1 MACYAKIIID
11 LHHQKVDR
19 IYTYQVDEPLANQ
32 IREGMLVEIPF
43 GMGDRRSTGYVVGF
57 EDEEQVPQ
65 MRLKKVVRLISPE
78 PVFSKRDLKL
88 AEQMQKRY
96 HAPLSACLALFIPKI
111 PSFTDPKVQ
120 KVDLLRRPNEEEG
133 TERQLGKSQQ
143 LFLQKLMQQGGKG
156 CLLKEIRKEAPITKD
171 SLVSLMKKQYVHVYE
186 ESEGKPPTAFV
197 SGENQR
203 DGVGEDHAGGQLF
216 RSRPLPLNAQQLQAR
231 EAISEAAKAGN
242 YQGFLLHGITGS
254 GKTEVYMQ
262 CIQRVLDQGKQA
274 ILLVPEISLT
284 PQLIRVFNE
293 RFGSQVGITHSRMTD
308 RERSIQWRLAKKGE
322 YQVMIGPRS
331 AVFTP
336 FENLGLIIVDEE
348 HETSYKSEQMAP
360 HYHAAEVA
368 QMRCEQVNC
377 PMVLGSATPST
388 DSFYRAQCGE
398 LTLLSLPRR
407 AVAGAQLPQVKL
419 VDMRSELEAGNLS
432 IFCRDLLKAI
442 RQRLERKEQVILFLN
457 RKGYATFVNC
467 RECGFVLKCPR
478 CYLPYTYHKDQNK
491 LICHHCGKEAALPA
505 KCPDCESKYIR
516 QFGVGTQRVQEEV
529 EKLFPGARVMRMDMG
544 TMKTRDDYMQV
555 YEDFRSGRGDILIG
569 TQMIAK
575 GFDFPNVTLVGV
587 LAADMTLYSS
597 DYHSTERTFQL
608 ITQVAGRAGRADKP
622 GEVLVQTYSP
632 EHYCIQMAQ
641 RQDYEGFYRNEI
653 AARKLMECPPFTHLA
668 QVVLTGPSEDSVIQG
683 AGKLGRLMAHYAA
696 GRQIEILGPSPAAL
710 GRINNI
716 FRWKLLIKCKE
727 EERLRA
733 FVDYCCDKF
742 LKEEK
747 RVTVLVDIDP
757 VTIV

>member
-11 LHHQKVDR
+11 LHHQKVDQ
-19 IYTYQVDEPLANQ
+19 IYTYAVDEPLAAQ

-43 GMGDRRSTGYVVGF
+43 GMGNRKSQGYVVGF
-57 EDEEQVPQ
+57 EDETQAPP
-65 MRLKKVVRLISPE
+65 MRLKKVSRLISPE
-78 PVFSKRDLKL
+78 PVFSERDLKL

-111 PSFTDPKVQ
+111 PSFSDPMVQ
-120 KVDLLRRPNEEEG
+120 KVSLLRKPDPEKGEEK
-133 TERQLGKSQQ
+133 QLGKSQLQ
-143 LFLQKLMQQGGKG
+143 FLQVLEEKGGAD
-156 CLLKEIRKEAPITKD
+156 LLLREIRKEAPITKE
-171 SLVSLMKKQYVHVYE
+171 SLVSLIKKQYVSLYE

-197 SGENQR
+197 SRGNQR
-203 DGVGEDHAGGQLF
+203 DGVFTKSQ
-216 RSRPLPLNAQQLQAR
+216 RLPLNAEQLAAR
-231 EAISEAAKAGN
+231 EAINWAAQNGQ

-262 CIQRVLDQGKQA
+262 CIQHVLDRGKQA

-284 PQLIRVFNE
+284 PQLIRIFSE
-293 RFGSQVGITHSRMTD
+293 RFGNQVGITHSRMTD
-308 RERSIQWRLAKKGE
+308 RERSVQWRLAKKGE

-336 FENLGLIIVDEE
+336 FENLGLIVVDEE

-368 QMRCEQVNC
+368 KMRCEQAGC
-377 PMVLGSATPST
+377 PLVLGSATPSME
-388 DSFYRAQCGE
+388 SYYRAQQGE
-398 LTLLSLPRR
+398 LTLLSMPRR
-407 AVAGAQLPQVKL
+407 AVAGAHLPTVRL
-419 VDMRSELEAGNLS
+419 VDMRAELEAGNMS
-432 IFCRDLLKAI
+432 IFCRDLVKAI
-442 RQRLERKEQVILFLN
+442 RERLEKREQIILFLN
-457 RKGYATFVNC
+457 RKGYSTFVNC

-516 QFGVGTQRVQEEV
+516 QFGVGTQRVQEET
-529 EKLFPGARVMRMDMG
+529 ERMFPGARVMRMDMG
-544 TMKTRDDYMQV
+544 TMKNRDDYVQV
-555 YEDFRSGRGDILIG
+555 YEQFCSGQGDILIG

-632 EHYCIQMAQ
+632 EHYCIQKAEQ
-641 RQDYEGFYRNEI
+641 QDYIGFYQNEI
-653 AARKLMECPPFTHLA
+653 AARKIMECPPFTHLA
-668 QVVLTGPSEDSVIQG
+668 QVMLTGSREDIVVQG
-683 AGKLGRLMAHYAA
+683 AAKLGNLMAHYAA
-696 GRQIEILGPSPAAL
+696 GRQIEVLGPSPAAL

-733 FVDYCCDKF
+733 FVDYCCDRF
-742 LKEEK
+742 MKEEK

>member
-11 LHHQKVDR
+11 LHHQKVDQ
-19 IYTYQVDEPLANQ
+19 IYTYQVDESMAAQ

-43 GMGDRRSTGYVVGF
+43 GMGNRKSQGYVVGF
-57 EDEEQVPQ
+57 EDEAQVPQ
-65 MRLKKVVRLISPE
+65 MRIKKVSRLISPE

-111 PSFTDPKVQ
+111 PSFTDPMVQ
-120 KVDLLRRPNEEEG
+120 RVSLLRKPDPETGEEK
-133 TERQLGKSQQ
+133 QLGKSQLQ
-143 LFLQKLMQQGGKG
+143 FLQTLEVHGGAD
-156 CLLKEIRKEAPITKD
+156 LLLREVRKEAPITKE
-171 SLVSLMKKQYVHVYE
+171 SLVSLMKKQYVSLYE
-186 ESEGKPPTAFV
+186 ESEGKPPTAFI
-197 SGENQR
+197 SRENQR
-203 DGVGEDHAGGQLF
+203 DGSFQKSH
-216 RSRPLPLNAQQLQAR
+216 RLPLNAEQLVAR
-231 EAISEAAKAGN
+231 EMISQAVDNGV

-262 CIQRVLDQGKQA
+262 CIQRVLDQGRQA

-284 PQLIRVFNE
+284 PQLIRVFSE
-293 RFGSQVGITHSRMTD
+293 RFGNQVGITHSRMTD
-308 RERSIQWRLAKKGE
+308 RERSLQWRLAKKGE

-336 FENLGLIIVDEE
+336 FEKLGLIIVDEE

-368 QMRCEQVNC
+368 QMRCEQAGC
-377 PMVLGSATPST
+377 PLVLGSATPSME
-388 DSFYRAQCGE
+388 SFYRAQQGE
-398 LTLLSLPRR
+398 LTLLSMPRR
-407 AVAGAQLPQVKL
+407 AIAGAQLPTVRL
-419 VDMRSELEAGNLS
+419 VDMRTELEAGNMS
-432 IFCRDLLKAI
+432 IFCRDLVKAI
-442 RQRLERKEQVILFLN
+442 KERLEKKEQVILFLN
-457 RKGYATFVNC
+457 RKGYSTFVNC

-516 QFGVGTQRVQEEV
+516 QFGVGTQRVQEET
-529 EKLFPGARVMRMDMG
+529 ERIFPGARVMRMDMS
-544 TMKTRDDYMQV
+544 TMKNRDDYVQV
-555 YEDFRSGRGDILIG
+555 YEQFRSGQGDILIG

-632 EHYCIQMAQ
+632 EHYCIQKAQ
-641 RQDYEGFYRNEI
+641 QQDYIGFYQNEI
-653 AARKLMECPPFTHLA
+653 AARKIMECPPFTHLA
-668 QVVLTGPSEDSVIQG
+668 QVVLTGPREDSVVQG
-683 AGKLGRLMAHYAA
+683 AARLGKLMVHYAE
-696 GRQIEILGPSPAAL
+696 GRPIEVLGPSPAAL

-727 EERLRA
+727 EDRLRA

-742 LKEEK
+742 MKEEK

>member
-1 MACYAKIIID
+1 MASYAKIIID
-11 LHHQKVDR
+11 LHHQKVDQ
-19 IYTYQVDEPLANQ
+19 IYTYQVDESMAAQ

-43 GMGDRRSTGYVVGF
+43 GMGNRKSQGYVVGF
-57 EDEEQVPQ
+57 EDEGQVPQ
-65 MRLKKVVRLISPE
+65 MRLKKVSRQISPE

-111 PSFTDPKVQ
+111 PSFNDPVVQ
-120 KVDLLRRPNEEEG
+120 RVTLLRRPDSEKGEEK
-133 TERQLGKSQQ
+133 QLGKSQLQ
-143 LFLQKLMQQGGKG
+143 FLKTLEIHGGAD
-156 CLLKEIRKEAPITKD
+156 LLLREIRKEAPITKE
-171 SLVSLMKKQYVHVYE
+171 SLVSLMKKQYVSLYE
-186 ESEGKPPTAFV
+186 ESEGKPPTAFI
-197 SGENQR
+197 SRENQR
-203 DGVGEDHAGGQLF
+203 G
-216 RSRPLPLNAQQLQAR
+216 RSFQKSKRLPLNAEQLAAR
-231 EAISEAAKAGN
+231 EAIEAAAQKGK

-262 CIQRVLDQGKQA
+262 CIQRVLDRGKQA

-284 PQLIRVFNE
+284 PQLIRVFSE
-293 RFGSQVGITHSRMTD
+293 RFGNQVGITHSRMTD
-308 RERSIQWRLAKKGE
+308 RERSVQWRLAKKGE
-322 YQVMIGPRS
+322 YRVMIGPRS

-360 HYHAAEVA
+360 HYHAVEVA
-368 QMRCEQVNC
+368 QMRCEQAGC
-377 PMVLGSATPST
+377 PLVLGSATPSIE
-388 DSFYRAQCGE
+388 SFYRAQQGE
-398 LTLLSLPRR
+398 LTLLSMPRR
-407 AVAGAQLPQVKL
+407 AVAGAQLPKVRL
-419 VDMRSELEAGNLS
+419 VDMRTELEVGNMS
-432 IFCRDLLKAI
+432 IFCRDLVKAI
-442 RQRLERKEQVILFLN
+442 QDRLEKREQVILFLN
-457 RKGYATFVNC
+457 RKGYSTFVNC

-478 CYLPYTYHKDQNK
+478 CYLPYTYHKDQDK

-516 QFGVGTQRVQEEV
+516 QFGVGTQRVQEET
-529 EKLFPGARVMRMDMG
+529 ERLFPGARVMRMDMG
-544 TMKTRDDYMQV
+544 TMKNKDDYVQV
-555 YEDFRSGRGDILIG
+555 YEQFRSGQGDILIG

-632 EHYCIQMAQ
+632 EHYCIQKAQ
-641 RQDYEGFYRNEI
+641 QQDYVGFYQNEI
-653 AARKLMECPPFTHLA
+653 AARKIMECPPFTHLA
-668 QVVLTGPSEDSVIQG
+668 QVMLTGPREDIVVQG
-683 AGKLGRLMAHYAA
+683 AVRLGKLMAYYAVGRP
-696 GRQIEILGPSPAAL
+696 IEILGPSPAAL

-727 EERLRA
+727 EDRLRA
-733 FVDYCCDKF
+733 FVDYCCAKF
-742 LKEEK
+742 MKEEK

>member
-11 LHHQKVDR
+11 LHHQKVDQ
-19 IYTYQVDEPLANQ
+19 IYTYQVDETLAAQ

-43 GMGDRRSTGYVVGF
+43 GRGNHRSQGFVIGF
-57 EDEEQVPQ
+57 EDEEQAPR
-65 MRLKKVVRLISPE
+65 MRLKKVSRLISPE
-78 PVFSKRDLKL
+78 PVFSERDLKL
-88 AEQMQKRY
+88 AERMQKRY

-111 PSFTDPKVQ
+111 PSFTDPVVQ
-120 KVDLLRRPNEEEG
+120 KIDLLRMPQADKGEK
-133 TERQLGKSQQ
+133 QLGKNQL
-143 LFLQKLMQQGGKG
+143 LFLQTLSKHGGAD
-156 CLLKEIRKEAPITKD
+156 CLLREIRKEAPITKE
-171 SLVSLMKKQYVHVYE
+171 SLVSLVKKQYVNLYE
-186 ESEGKPPTAFV
+186 ESEGKPPAAFI
-197 SGENQR
+197 SRENQG
-203 DGVGEDHAGGQLF
+203 DGAER
-216 RSRPLPLNAQQLQAR
+216 RSRRLPLNAEQLAAR
-231 EAISEAAKAGN
+231 EAICQAAEAER

-284 PQLIRVFNE
+284 PQLIRVFGE
-293 RFGSQVGITHSRMTD
+293 RFGNQVGITHSRMTD
-308 RERSIQWRLAKKGE
+308 RERSVQWRLAKRGE

-336 FENLGLIIVDEE
+336 FTRLGLIIVDEE

-368 QMRCEQVNC
+368 QMRCEQVGC
-377 PMVLGSATPST
+377 PMVLGSATPSIE
-388 DSFYRAQCGE
+388 SFFRAQQGE
-398 LTLLSLPRR
+398 LTLLSMPRR
-407 AVAGAQLPQVKL
+407 AVAGAQLPAVRL
-419 VDMRSELEAGNLS
+419 VDMRSELEVGNMS
-432 IFCRDLLKAI
+432 IFCRDLVKAI
-442 RQRLERKEQVILFLN
+442 KERLKKKEQVILFLN

-491 LICHHCGKEAALPA
+491 LICHHCGKEAALPS
-505 KCPDCESKYIR
+505 KCPDCDSSYIR
-516 QFGVGTQRVQEEV
+516 QFGVGTQRVQEET
-529 EKLFPGARVMRMDMG
+529 ERLFPGARVMRMDMG
-544 TMKTRDDYMQV
+544 TMKNRDDYVQV
-555 YEDFRSGRGDILIG
+555 YEQFRKGQGDILIG

-587 LAADMTLYSS
+587 LAADMTLYSA

-632 EHYCIQMAQ
+632 EHYCIQKAEQ
-641 RQDYEGFYRNEI
+641 QDYLGFYQNEA
-653 AARKLMECPPFTHLA
+653 AARKIMECPPFTHLA
-668 QVVLTGPSEDSVIQG
+668 QVVLTGPREEVVIQ
-683 AGKLGRLMAHYAA
+683 AAAKLGNLMAHYST
-696 GRQIEILGPSPAAL
+696 GRPIEVLGPSPAAL

-733 FVDYCCDKF
+733 FVDYCCEKF

-747 RVTVLVDIDP
+747 RVTVLADIDP

>member
-11 LHHQKVDR
+11 LHHQKVDN
-19 IYTYQVDEPLANQ
+19 IYTYLVEEPLAEQ

-43 GMGDRRSTGYVVGF
+43 GMGNRKSTGYVVGF
-57 EDEEQVPQ
+57 EDETQVPQ
-65 MRLKKVVRLISPE
+65 MRLKKVSRLISPE

-111 PSFTDPKVQ
+111 PSFTDPMVQ
-120 KVDLLRRPNEEEG
+120 KVRLLRQPGSQQGEEK
-133 TERQLGKSQQ
+133 QLGKSQLQ
-143 LFLQKLMQQGGKG
+143 FLKVLADYGETGGS
-156 CLLKEIRKEAPITKD
+156 LREIRKIASITKE
-171 SLVSLMKKQYVHVYE
+171 SLVSLINKQYVSLYE

-203 DGVGEDHAGGQLF
+203 DGANSGAATRILQ
-216 RSRPLPLNAQQLQAR
+216 RTQPLPLNAQQLAAR
-231 EAISEAAKAGN
+231 EAISQAATAGA

-262 CIQRVLDQGKQA
+262 CIQRVLDLGKQA
-274 ILLVPEISLT
+274 ILQVPEISLT
-284 PQLIRVFNE
+284 PQLIRVFSE
-293 RFGSQVGITHSRMTD
+293 RFGDLVGITHSRMTD
-308 RERSIQWRLAKKGE
+308 RERSVQWRLAKKGE

-348 HETSYKSEQMAP
+348 HEISYKSEQMAP

-368 QMRCEQVNC
+368 QMRCEQASC
-377 PMVLGSATPST
+377 PMVLGSATPSVE
-388 DSFYRAQCGE
+388 SFFRAKSGE
-398 LTLLSLPRR
+398 LTLLSMPRR
-407 AVAGAQLPQVKL
+407 AIAGAQLPNVQL
-419 VDMRSELEAGNLS
+419 VDMRTELEAGNMS
-432 IFCRDLLKAI
+432 IFCRDLVKAI
-442 RQRLERKEQVILFLN
+442 KERLERKEQVILFLN

-478 CYLPYTYHKDQNK
+478 CYLPYTYHKDRNK

-505 KCPDCESKYIR
+505 KCPDCDSKYIR
-516 QFGVGTQRVQEEV
+516 QFGAGTQRVQEET

-544 TMKTRDDYMQV
+544 TMKNRDDYV
-555 YEDFRSGRGDILIG
+555 NIYESFRSGQGDILIG

-597 DYHSTERTFQL
+597 DFHSTERTFQL
-608 ITQVAGRAGRADKP
+608 ITQVAGRAGRAGKP

-653 AARKLMECPPFTHLA
+653 AARKLMECPPFTHMA
-668 QVVLTGPSEDSVIQG
+668 QVVLTGTREEMVIQG
-683 AGKLGRLMAHYAA
+683 AEKLGRLMAHYAA
-696 GRQIEILGPSPAAL
+696 GRQIEVLGPSPAAL

-733 FVDYCCDKF
+733 FVDYCCEKF
-742 LKEEK
+742 LKEEN

>member
-11 LHHQKVDR
+11 LHHQKVDQ
-19 IYTYQVDEPLANQ
+19 IYTYLVEKPLADQ

-43 GMGDRRSTGYVVGF
+43 GMGNRKSTGYVVGF
-57 EDEEQVPQ
+57 EDETQVPQ
-65 MRLKKVVRLISPE
+65 MRLKKVSRLISPE

-111 PSFTDPKVQ
+111 PSFTDPMVQ
-120 KVDLLRRPNEEEG
+120 KVCLLRQPDSPQADKK
-133 TERQLGKSQQ
+133 QLGKSQLQ
-143 LFLQKLMQQGGKG
+143 FLQVLSEYGEAGAI
-156 CLLKEIRKEAPITKD
+156 LREIRKIVPITKE
-171 SLVSLMKKQYVHVYE
+171 SLVSLINKEYVRLYE

-197 SGENQR
+197 SGENPR
-203 DGVGEDHAGGQLF
+203 G
-216 RSRPLPLNAQQLQAR
+216 RSNEGSGIKVLLRTQPLPLNAQQLTAR
-231 EAISEAAKAGN
+231 EAITEAVRN
-242 YQGFLLHGITGS
+242 EVYRGFLLHGITGS

-284 PQLIRVFNE
+284 PQLIRVFSE
-293 RFGSQVGITHSRMTD
+293 RFGNQVGITHSRMTD
-308 RERSIQWRLAKKGE
+308 RERSVQWRLAKKGE

-368 QMRCEQVNC
+368 QMRCEEAGC
-377 PMVLGSATPST
+377 PMVLGSATPSVE
-388 DSFYRAQCGE
+388 SFFRAQSGE

-407 AVAGAQLPQVKL
+407 AVAGAQLPSVKL
-419 VDMRSELEAGNLS
+419 VDMRSELEAGNMS
-432 IFCRDLLKAI
+432 IFCRDLVKAI
-442 RQRLERKEQVILFLN
+442 KERLERREQVILFLN

-516 QFGVGTQRVQEEV
+516 QFGAGTQRVQEET

-544 TMKTRDDYMQV
+544 TMKNRDDYVQI
-555 YEDFRSGRGDILIG
+555 YEQFRSGQGDILIG

-608 ITQVAGRAGRADKP
+608 ITQVAGRAGRAGKP

-632 EHYCIQMAQ
+632 EHYCIQKSQ
-641 RQDYEGFYRNEI
+641 QQDYEGFYRNEI

-668 QVVLTGPSEDSVIQG
+668 QVVLTGPREEAVIQG
-683 AGKLGRLMAHYAA
+683 AEKLGKLMAHYAA
-696 GRQIEILGPSPAAL
+696 GRQIEVLGPSPAAL

-727 EERLRA
+727 EDRLRA
-733 FVDYCCDKF
+733 FVDYCCEKF
-742 LKEEK
+742 LKEEN

>member
-11 LHHQKVDR
+11 LHHQKVDN
-19 IYTYQVDEPLANQ
+19 IYTYLVEEPLAEQ

-43 GMGDRRSTGYVVGF
+43 GMGNRKSTGYVVGF
-57 EDEEQVPQ
+57 EDETQVPQ
-65 MRLKKVVRLISPE
+65 MRLKKVSRLISPE

-111 PSFTDPKVQ
+111 PSFTDPMVQ
-120 KVDLLRRPNEEEG
+120 KVRLLRQPGSQQGEEK
-133 TERQLGKSQQ
+133 QLGKSQLQ
-143 LFLQKLMQQGGKG
+143 FLKVLADYGETGGS
-156 CLLKEIRKEAPITKD
+156 LREIRKIASITKE
-171 SLVSLMKKQYVHVYE
+171 SLVSLINKQYVSLYE

-203 DGVGEDHAGGQLF
+203 DGANSGAATRILQ
-216 RSRPLPLNAQQLQAR
+216 RTQPLPLNAQQLAAR
-231 EAISEAAKAGN
+231 EAISQAAKAGA

-262 CIQRVLDQGKQA
+262 CIQRVLDLGKQA

-284 PQLIRVFNE
+284 PQLIRVFSE
-293 RFGSQVGITHSRMTD
+293 RFGDLVGITHSRMTD
-308 RERSIQWRLAKKGE
+308 RERSVQWRLAKKGE
-322 YQVMIGPRS
+322 YRVMIGPRS

-348 HETSYKSEQMAP
+348 HEISYKSEQMAP

-368 QMRCEQVNC
+368 QMRCEQASC
-377 PMVLGSATPST
+377 PMVLGSATPSVE
-388 DSFYRAQCGE
+388 SFFRAKSGE
-398 LTLLSLPRR
+398 LTLLSMPRR
-407 AVAGAQLPQVKL
+407 AIAGAQLPNVQL
-419 VDMRSELEAGNLS
+419 VDMRTELEAGNMS
-432 IFCRDLLKAI
+432 IFCRDLVKAI
-442 RQRLERKEQVILFLN
+442 KERLERKEQVILFLN

-478 CYLPYTYHKDQNK
+478 CYLPYTYHKDRNK

-505 KCPDCESKYIR
+505 KCPDCDSKYIR
-516 QFGVGTQRVQEEV
+516 QFGAGTQRVQEET

-544 TMKTRDDYMQV
+544 TMKNRDDYV
-555 YEDFRSGRGDILIG
+555 NIYESFRSGQGDILIG

-597 DYHSTERTFQL
+597 DFHSTERTFQL
-608 ITQVAGRAGRADKP
+608 ITQVAGRAGRAGKP

-653 AARKLMECPPFTHLA
+653 AARKLMECPPFTHMA
-668 QVVLTGPSEDSVIQG
+668 QVVLTGTREEMVIQG
-683 AGKLGRLMAHYAA
+683 AEKLGRLMAHYAA
-696 GRQIEILGPSPAAL
+696 GRQIEVLGPSPAAL

-733 FVDYCCDKF
+733 FVDYCCEKF
-742 LKEEK
+742 LKEEN

>member
-11 LHHQKVDR
+11 LHHQKVDQ
-19 IYTYQVDEPLANQ
+19 IYTYGVDEPLAAQ
-32 IREGMLVEIPF
+32 IQEGMLVEVPF
-43 GMGDRRSTGYVVGF
+43 GMGNRKSQGYVVGF
-57 EDEEQVPQ
+57 ENEQQVPQ
-65 MRLKKVVRLISPE
+65 MRLKKVSRLISPE
-78 PVFSKRDLKL
+78 PVFSERDLKL

-111 PSFTDPKVQ
+111 PSFTDPVVQ
-120 KVDLLRRPNEEEG
+120 RVSMLRKPDPEKGEEK
-133 TERQLGKSQQ
+133 QLGKSQLQ
-143 LFLQKLMQQGGKG
+143 FLQILEEKGGAD
-156 CLLKEIRKEAPITKD
+156 LLLREIRKEAPITKE
-171 SLVSLMKKQYVHVYE
+171 SLVSLVKKQYVSLYE

-197 SGENQR
+197 SRENQR
-203 DGVGEDHAGGQLF
+203 DGAFAKSQ
-216 RSRPLPLNAQQLQAR
+216 RLPLNAEQLAAR
-231 EAISEAAKAGN
+231 EAINRAAQNGQ

-262 CIQRVLDQGKQA
+262 CIQHVLDQGKQA

-284 PQLIRVFNE
+284 PQLIRVFSE
-293 RFGSQVGITHSRMTD
+293 RFGNQVGITHSRMTD
-308 RERSIQWRLAKKGE
+308 RERSVQWRLAKKGE

-368 QMRCEQVNC
+368 KMRCEQAGC
-377 PMVLGSATPST
+377 PLVLGSATPSME
-388 DSFYRAQCGE
+388 SFYRAQQGE
-398 LTLLSLPRR
+398 LTLLSMPRR
-407 AVAGAQLPQVKL
+407 AVAGAHLPTVRL
-419 VDMRSELEAGNLS
+419 VDMRAELEAGNMS
-432 IFCRDLLKAI
+432 IFCRDLVKAI
-442 RQRLERKEQVILFLN
+442 KERLEKREQVILFLN
-457 RKGYATFVNC
+457 RKGYSTFVNC

-491 LICHHCGKEAALPA
+491 LICHHCGKEAVLPA

-516 QFGVGTQRVQEEV
+516 QFGVGTQRVQEET
-529 EKLFPGARVMRMDMG
+529 ERMFPGARVMRMDMG
-544 TMKTRDDYMQV
+544 TMKNRDDYVQV
-555 YEDFRSGRGDILIG
+555 YEQFRSGQGDILIG

-608 ITQVAGRAGRADKP
+608 ITQVAGRAGRADKS

-632 EHYCIQMAQ
+632 EHYCIQKAEQ
-641 RQDYEGFYRNEI
+641 QDYIGFYQNEI
-653 AARKLMECPPFTHLA
+653 AARKIMECPPFTHLA
-668 QVVLTGPSEDSVIQG
+668 QVVLTGPREDIVVQG
-683 AGKLGRLMAHYAA
+683 AAKLGNLMAHYAA
-696 GRQIEILGPSPAAL
+696 GRQIEVLGPSPAAL

-733 FVDYCCDKF
+733 FVDYCCDRF
-742 LKEEK
+742 MKEEK
-747 RVTVLVDIDP
+747 RITVLVDIDP

>member
-11 LHHQKVDR
+11 LHHQKVDN
-19 IYTYQVDEPLANQ
+19 IYTYLVEEPLAEQ

-43 GMGDRRSTGYVVGF
+43 GMGNRKSTGYVVGF
-57 EDEEQVPQ
+57 EDETQVPQ
-65 MRLKKVVRLISPE
+65 MRLKKVSRLISPE

-111 PSFTDPKVQ
+111 PSFTDPMVQ
-120 KVDLLRRPNEEEG
+120 KVRLLRQPGSQQGEEK
-133 TERQLGKSQQ
+133 QLGKSQLQ
-143 LFLQKLMQQGGKG
+143 FLKVLADYGETGGS
-156 CLLKEIRKEAPITKD
+156 LREIRKIASITKE
-171 SLVSLMKKQYVHVYE
+171 SLVSLINKQYVSLYE

-203 DGVGEDHAGGQLF
+203 DGANSGAATRILQ
-216 RSRPLPLNAQQLQAR
+216 RTQPLPLNAQQLAAR
-231 EAISEAAKAGN
+231 EAISQAATAGA

-262 CIQRVLDQGKQA
+262 CIQRVLDLGKQA

-284 PQLIRVFNE
+284 PQLIRVFSE
-293 RFGSQVGITHSRMTD
+293 RFGDLVGITHSRMTD
-308 RERSIQWRLAKKGE
+308 RERSVQWRLAKKGE
-322 YQVMIGPRS
+322 YRVMIGPRS

-348 HETSYKSEQMAP
+348 HEISYKSEQMAP

-368 QMRCEQVNC
+368 QMRCEQASC
-377 PMVLGSATPST
+377 PMVLGSATPSVE
-388 DSFYRAQCGE
+388 SFFRAKSGE
-398 LTLLSLPRR
+398 LTLLSMPRR
-407 AVAGAQLPQVKL
+407 AIAGAQLPNVQL
-419 VDMRSELEAGNLS
+419 VDMRTELEAGNMS
-432 IFCRDLLKAI
+432 IFCRDLVKAI
-442 RQRLERKEQVILFLN
+442 KERLERKEQVILFLN

-478 CYLPYTYHKDQNK
+478 CYLPYTYHKDRNK

-505 KCPDCESKYIR
+505 KCPDCDSKYIR
-516 QFGVGTQRVQEEV
+516 QFGAGTQRVQEET

-544 TMKTRDDYMQV
+544 TMKNRDDYV
-555 YEDFRSGRGDILIG
+555 NIYESFRSGQGDILIG

-597 DYHSTERTFQL
+597 DFHSTERTFQL
-608 ITQVAGRAGRADKP
+608 ITQVAGRAGRAGKP

-653 AARKLMECPPFTHLA
+653 AARKLMECPPFTHMA
-668 QVVLTGPSEDSVIQG
+668 QVVLTGTREEMVIQG
-683 AGKLGRLMAHYAA
+683 AEKLGRLMAHYAA
-696 GRQIEILGPSPAAL
+696 GRQIEVLGPSPAAL

-733 FVDYCCDKF
+733 FVDYCCEKF
-742 LKEEK
+742 LKEEN

>member
-11 LHHQKVDR
+11 LHHQKVDQ
-19 IYTYQVDEPLANQ
+19 IYTYQVDEPMAAQ

-43 GMGDRRSTGYVVGF
+43 GMGNRKSQGYVVGF
-57 EDEEQVPQ
+57 EDEAQVPQ
-65 MRLKKVVRLISPE
+65 MRIKKVSRLISPE

-111 PSFTDPKVQ
+111 PSFTDPMVQ
-120 KVDLLRRPNEEEG
+120 RVSLLRKPDPEKGEEK
-133 TERQLGKSQQ
+133 QLGKSQLQ
-143 LFLQKLMQQGGKG
+143 FLQTLEAHGGAD
-156 CLLKEIRKEAPITKD
+156 LLLREIRKEAPITKE
-171 SLVSLMKKQYVHVYE
+171 SLVSLMKKQYVSLYE

-197 SGENQR
+197 SRENQR
-203 DGVGEDHAGGQLF
+203 DGSLKKSQ
-216 RSRPLPLNAQQLQAR
+216 RLPLNAEQLAAR
-231 EAISEAAKAGN
+231 EMISQAVDNGA

-262 CIQRVLDQGKQA
+262 CIQHVLDLGRQA

-284 PQLIRVFNE
+284 PQLIRVFSE
-293 RFGSQVGITHSRMTD
+293 RFGNQVGITHSRMTD
-308 RERSIQWRLAKKGE
+308 RERSVQWRLAKKGE

-336 FENLGLIIVDEE
+336 FEKLGLIIVDEE

-368 QMRCEQVNC
+368 RMRCEQSGC
-377 PMVLGSATPST
+377 PLVLGSATPSME
-388 DSFYRAQCGE
+388 SFYRAQQGE
-398 LTLLSLPRR
+398 LTLLSMPRR
-407 AVAGAQLPQVKL
+407 AIAGAQLPTVRL
-419 VDMRSELEAGNLS
+419 VDMRTELEAGNMS
-432 IFCRDLLKAI
+432 IFCRDLVKAI
-442 RQRLERKEQVILFLN
+442 KERLEKKEQVILFLN
-457 RKGYATFVNC
+457 RKGYSTFVNC

-516 QFGVGTQRVQEEV
+516 QFGVGTQRVQEET
-529 EKLFPGARVMRMDMG
+529 ERMFPGARVMRMDMS
-544 TMKTRDDYMQV
+544 TMKNRDDYVQV
-555 YEDFRSGRGDILIG
+555 YEQFRSGQGDILIG

-632 EHYCIQMAQ
+632 EHYCIQKAQ
-641 RQDYEGFYRNEI
+641 QQDYTGFYQNEI
-653 AARKLMECPPFTHLA
+653 AARKIMECPPFTHLA
-668 QVVLTGPSEDSVIQG
+668 QVVLTGPREDIVVQG
-683 AGKLGRLMAHYAA
+683 AARLGKLMVHYAE
-696 GRQIEILGPSPAAL
+696 GRPIEVLGPSPAAL

-727 EERLRA
+727 EDRLRA

-742 LKEEK
+742 MKEEK

>member
-11 LHHQKVDR
+11 LHHQKVDN
-19 IYTYQVDEPLANQ
+19 IYTYLVKEPLAEQ

-43 GMGDRRSTGYVVGF
+43 GMGNRKSTGYVVGF
-57 EDEEQVPQ
+57 EDETQVPQ
-65 MRLKKVVRLISPE
+65 MRLKKVSRLISPE

-111 PSFTDPKVQ
+111 PSFTDPMVQ
-120 KVDLLRRPNEEEG
+120 KVRLLRQPGSQQGEEK
-133 TERQLGKSQQ
+133 QLGKSQLQ
-143 LFLQKLMQQGGKG
+143 FLKVLADYGETGGS
-156 CLLKEIRKEAPITKD
+156 LREIRKIASITKE
-171 SLVSLMKKQYVHVYE
+171 SLVSLINKQYVSLYE

-203 DGVGEDHAGGQLF
+203 DGANSGAATRILQ
-216 RSRPLPLNAQQLQAR
+216 RTQPLPLNAQQLAAR
-231 EAISEAAKAGN
+231 EAISQAATAGA

-262 CIQRVLDQGKQA
+262 CIQRVLDLGKQA

-284 PQLIRVFNE
+284 PQLIRVFSE
-293 RFGSQVGITHSRMTD
+293 RFGDLVGITHSRMTD
-308 RERSIQWRLAKKGE
+308 RERSVQWRLAKKGE
-322 YQVMIGPRS
+322 YRVMIGPRS

-348 HETSYKSEQMAP
+348 HEISYKSEQMAP

-368 QMRCEQVNC
+368 QMRCEQASC
-377 PMVLGSATPST
+377 PMVLGSATPSVE
-388 DSFYRAQCGE
+388 SFFRAKSGE
-398 LTLLSLPRR
+398 LTLLSMPRR
-407 AVAGAQLPQVKL
+407 AIAGAQLPNVQL
-419 VDMRSELEAGNLS
+419 VDMRTELEAGNMS
-432 IFCRDLLKAI
+432 IFCRDLVKAI
-442 RQRLERKEQVILFLN
+442 KERLERKEQVILFLN

-478 CYLPYTYHKDQNK
+478 CYLPYTYHKDRNK

-505 KCPDCESKYIR
+505 KCPDCDSKYIR
-516 QFGVGTQRVQEEV
+516 QFGAGTQRVQEET

-544 TMKTRDDYMQV
+544 TMKNRDDYV
-555 YEDFRSGRGDILIG
+555 NIYESFRSGQGDILFG

-597 DYHSTERTFQL
+597 DFHSTERTFQL
-608 ITQVAGRAGRADKP
+608 ITQVAGRAGRAGKP

-641 RQDYEGFYRNEI
+641 RQDYESF
-653 AARKLMECPPFTHLA
+653 
-668 QVVLTGPSEDSVIQG
+668 
-683 AGKLGRLMAHYAA
+683 
-696 GRQIEILGPSPAAL
+696 
-710 GRINNI
+710 
-716 FRWKLLIKCKE
+716 
-727 EERLRA
+727 
-733 FVDYCCDKF
+733 
-742 LKEEK
+742 
-747 RVTVLVDIDP
+747 
-757 VTIV
+757 

>member
-11 LHHQKVDR
+11 LHHQKVDQ
-19 IYTYQVDEPLANQ
+19 IYTYQVVEPLAAQ
-32 IREGMLVEIPF
+32 IQEGMLVEVPF
-43 GMGDRRSTGYVVGF
+43 GMGNRKSQGYVVGF
-57 EDEEQVPQ
+57 ENEQQVPQ
-65 MRLKKVVRLISPE
+65 MRLKKVSRIISPE

-111 PSFTDPKVQ
+111 PSFTDPVVQ
-120 KVDLLRRPNEEEG
+120 RVSLLRKPCPAKGDEK
-133 TERQLGKSQQ
+133 QLGKSQLQ
-143 LFLQKLMQQGGKG
+143 FLQILEEKGGAD
-156 CLLKEIRKEAPITKD
+156 LLLREIRKEAPITKE
-171 SLVSLMKKQYVHVYE
+171 SLVSLVKKQYVSLYE
-186 ESEGKPPTAFV
+186 ESEGKPPTAFI
-197 SGENQR
+197 SRENQGNGSFVKSQR
-203 DGVGEDHAGGQLF
+203 
-216 RSRPLPLNAQQLQAR
+216 LPLNADQLKAR
-231 EAISEAAKAGN
+231 EAISCAAEN
-242 YQGFLLHGITGS
+242 DCYHGFLLHGITGS

-262 CIQRVLDQGKQA
+262 CIQRVLDRGKQA

-284 PQLIRVFNE
+284 PQLIRVFSE
-293 RFGSQVGITHSRMTD
+293 RFGNQVGITHSRMTD
-308 RERSIQWRLAKKGE
+308 RERSVQWRLAKKGE

-368 QMRCEQVNC
+368 QMRCEQAGC
-377 PMVLGSATPST
+377 PLVLGSATPSME
-388 DSFYRAQCGE
+388 SYYRAQQGE
-398 LTLLSLPRR
+398 LTLLSMPRR
-407 AVAGAQLPQVKL
+407 AVAGAQLPKVRL
-419 VDMRSELEAGNLS
+419 VDMRSELEAGNMS
-432 IFCRDLLKAI
+432 IFCRDLVKAI
-442 RQRLERKEQVILFLN
+442 KDRLEKKEQVILFLN

-467 RECGFVLKCPR
+467 RQCGFVLKCPR

-491 LICHHCGKEAALPA
+491 LICHHCGKEASMPEQ
-505 KCPDCESKYIR
+505 CPDCESKYIR
-516 QFGVGTQRVQEEV
+516 QFGAGTQRVQEET
-529 EKLFPGARVMRMDMG
+529 ERLFPGARVMRMDMS
-544 TMKTRDDYMQV
+544 TMKNRDDYVQV
-555 YEDFRSGRGDILIG
+555 YEQFRSGQGDILIG

-608 ITQVAGRAGRADKP
+608 ITQVAGRAGRADKA

-632 EHYCIQMAQ
+632 EHYCIQKAEQ
-641 RQDYEGFYRNEI
+641 QDYIGFYHNEI
-653 AARKLMECPPFTHLA
+653 AARKIMECPPFTHLA
-668 QVVLTGPSEDSVIQG
+668 QVVLTGSREDVVVQG
-683 AGKLGRLMAHYAA
+683 AAKLGKLMAHYAA
-696 GRQIEILGPSPAAL
+696 GRPIEVLGPSPAAL

-727 EERLRA
+727 EDRLRA